1 MAGRAAPSMTQE
13 QADAI
18 NARYAYNRYGY
29 QHGETLRYEH
39 YVEDGTFEI
48 DNVIVDEVLDDTI
61 AVRYENDDQV
71 FAVAYDDVYRPA
83 KSV

>member
-1 MAGRAAPSMTQE
+1 MAGRAAPMTQE

-18 NARYAYNRYGY
+18 NARHSYTYGY

-39 YVEDGTFEI
+39 VVDGTFEI

-61 AVRYENDDQV
+61 AVRYENDWDV
-71 FAVAYDDVYRPA
+71 FSVAYGDVYRPA